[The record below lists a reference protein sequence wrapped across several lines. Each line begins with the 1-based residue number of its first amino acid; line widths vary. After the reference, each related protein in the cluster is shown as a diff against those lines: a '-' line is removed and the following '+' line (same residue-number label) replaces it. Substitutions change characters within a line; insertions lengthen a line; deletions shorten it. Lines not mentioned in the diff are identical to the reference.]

1 MNKQLSTTSLLIKLW
16 KHLSR
21 RRRTQFSFLLIL
33 VIISSV
39 TEIFSIGTMLPFLSA
54 LTNPQQVLQISFAQ
68 PFINLLQIRSSEN
81 LLFALTVLFV
91 AASLTSAAF
100 RTLLAWASTK
110 ITFSTGAEIST
121 EIYRRTLY
129 QPYAVHVS
137 RNSSELINGIVSKTN
152 SVIFGTIAPTLALIS
167 AVFMLLVILIFLIS
181 IEPLVS
187 FTVFI
192 GFGIIYFGLVLISRA
207 KKIHNSKYIATESTQ
222 VIKSL
227 QEGLG
232 GIRDVLIDGNQLTYC
247 AIYQEADQRLRN
259 AQASNAFIS
268 QAPRYSIEALG
279 MVLIATVAY
288 FIVDSSSGLN
298 NAIPVLGMMALGA
311 QRLLPLMQQAYYSW
325 SSIVGGQAS
334 LEDTINLLNQPLPQ
348 NIEKQK
354 VIPLRFNE
362 HIILKSL
369 SFRFSNEL
377 PWVLNGLSLH
387 IDKGSRIGI
396 IGSTGSGKSTLLDIV
411 MGLLEPT
418 EGTLEIDGQRVD
430 SSNNRAWQVR
440 IAHVPQSI
448 FLADSTIE
456 ENIAFGQPSIDID
469 HERVR
474 KSAIQAQLAS
484 TIDSL
489 PDGYKTK
496 VGERGI
502 KLSGGQR
509 QRIGIARALYKNAD
523 VIIFDEATSALDN
536 DTEKAVMDAIEHLSS
551 NLTILIVAHRLT
563 TLKNC
568 TQIVEIEAGNVNR
581 IGSYEEI
588 IGSSHNFH

>member
-1 MNKQLSTTSLLIKLW
+1 M
-16 KHLSR
+16 
-21 RRRTQFSFLLIL
+21 
-33 VIISSV
+33 